1 MLERQASVD
10 AFINGGQLGFIS
22 GDVTTLLDDVQ
33 ELKPTD
39 MPMVPRLLNRFYNQ
53 VMNKVKDNPLKLA
66 LMNRAIAAKN
76 ADRQKGLYRNNT
88 IYDKLVFNKI
98 RDVFGG
104 RLHHTATGSAPISD
118 EVLTFSKAV
127 FGCPVSSIFFEDY
140 LIRILI

>member
-53 VMNKVKDNPLKLA
+53 VMNKEWL
-66 LMNRAIAAKN
+66 
-76 ADRQKGLYRNNT
+76 
-88 IYDKLVFNKI
+88 
-98 RDVFGG
+98 G
-104 RLHHTATGSAPISD
+104 RSANICTKP
-118 EVLTFSKAV
+118 TN
-127 FGCPVSSIFFEDY
+127 
-140 LIRILI
+140 